1 MLVTPEKVTLA
12 PDSISIK
19 WSDGH
24 VGHYEPKNLRINCQ
38 CAGCVE
44 EWTRRKLLDPVTVP
58 PDIQAVDYLD
68 VGKYAIQFLW
78 SDAHYT
84 GIYTFDFLR
93 SVCQCDECTASRAKT
108 S

>member
-1 MLVTPEKVTLA
+1 MVVKPEEVTLA

-24 VGHYEPKNLRINCQ
+24 VGHFEPKYLRLNCQ

-44 EWTRRKLLDPVTVP
+44 EWTRKKLLDPVIVP

-93 SVCQCDECTASRAKT
+93 SICQCDECTASRAKT